1 MHTEIT
7 GGIRQGDSPSFSLL
21 YGGFLYT
28 VAELVGEKHAYIY
41 QYRLSEDGIPVPTG
55 KKIFLPGG
63 ELCHLYAGKKALY
76 ASCYGTGDF
85 FAVDYD
91 LEKIRWH
98 RSPGAGVID
107 VQTEK
112 ICPHAHWV
120 SEQDNILYLADLGC
134 DRIYRYELKDGLPEK
149 ELEALVLPT
158 GEGPRQLLPEK
169 ESGKLLSAQELGG
182 TLRRWEN
189 GGCSEC
195 VKTSRF
201 DGTNYPGTICMADEK
216 TVIVCNRG
224 ANTLSA
230 FSTDGKLRYLG
241 EWATGNW
248 PRHLLQIPGTDL
260 IVNACNKEGALVI
273 FAWNGKELIR
283 KDEIILPGASCAV
296 YLSGK

>member
-1 MHTEIT
+1 M
-7 GGIRQGDSPSFSLL
+7 
-21 YGGFLYT
+21 
-28 VAELVGEKHAYIY
+28 
-41 QYRLSEDGIPVPTG
+41 
-55 KKIFLPGG
+55 
-63 ELCHLYAGKKALY
+63 
-76 ASCYGTGDF
+76 
-85 FAVDYD
+85 DYD
-91 LEKIRWH
+91 LEKIHWH

-107 VQTEK
+107 AQTEK

-169 ESGKLLSAQELGG
+169 ESGKL
-182 TLRRWEN
+182 
-189 GGCSEC
+189 
-195 VKTSRF
+195 
-201 DGTNYPGTICMADEK
+201 
-216 TVIVCNRG
+216 
-224 ANTLSA
+224 
-230 FSTDGKLRYLG
+230 RYLG

-260 IVNACNKEGALVI
+260 IVNACNKEGTLVI

-283 KDEIILPGASCAV
+283 KDEIILPGASCAD

>member
-1 MHTEIT
+1 MEP
-7 GGIRQGDSPSFSLL
+7 GISLQWIMISKNPL
-21 YGGFLYT
+21 
-28 VAELVGEKHAYIY
+28 
-41 QYRLSEDGIPVPTG
+41 
-55 KKIFLPGG
+55 
-63 ELCHLYAGKKALY
+63 
-76 ASCYGTGDF
+76 ASQSGCWRDRCTD
-85 FAVDYD
+85 
-91 LEKIRWH
+91 R
-98 RSPGAGVID
+98 
-107 VQTEK
+107 K

-260 IVNACNKEGALVI
+260 IVNACNKEGTLVI

>member
-1 MHTEIT
+1 MQQDDVCQIYCIVQIDISRQYSIRIGIT
-7 GGIRQGDSPSFSLL
+7 AVQRIFFQIRQF
-21 YGGFLYT
+21 
-28 VAELVGEKHAYIY
+28 
-41 QYRLSEDGIPVPTG
+41 
-55 KKIFLPGG
+55 
-63 ELCHLYAGKKALY
+63 
-76 ASCYGTGDF
+76 
-85 FAVDYD
+85 
-91 LEKIRWH
+91 
-98 RSPGAGVID
+98 
-107 VQTEK
+107 
-112 ICPHAHWV
+112 
-120 SEQDNILYLADLGC
+120 
-134 DRIYRYELKDGLPEK
+134 
-149 ELEALVLPT
+149 
-158 GEGPRQLLPEK
+158 GPRQLLPEK

-260 IVNACNKEGALVI
+260 IVNACNKEGTLVI

>member
-1 MHTEIT
+1 M
-7 GGIRQGDSPSFSLL
+7 
-21 YGGFLYT
+21 
-28 VAELVGEKHAYIY
+28 
-41 QYRLSEDGIPVPTG
+41 
-55 KKIFLPGG
+55 
-63 ELCHLYAGKKALY
+63 
-76 ASCYGTGDF
+76 
-85 FAVDYD
+85 
-91 LEKIRWH
+91 
-98 RSPGAGVID
+98 
-107 VQTEK
+107 
-112 ICPHAHWV
+112 
-120 SEQDNILYLADLGC
+120 
-134 DRIYRYELKDGLPEK
+134 
-149 ELEALVLPT
+149 PT

-260 IVNACNKEGALVI
+260 IVNACNKEGTLVI

-296 YLSGK
+296 YLSEK